1 MTVLIIGASGH
12 IGRAAATALSESHQI
27 IAVSR
32 STTPGVDVTDP
43 ESIARLFE
51 NVGTVDAVVAAFGSA
66 PFSNLADLSRE
77 DYLAAFTGKVLSQ
90 LDVVRIGTPFV
101 RDGGSFTLTTGI
113 LAREPIRTGAAA
125 AVANGALESFVLAAA
140 GELPRGIR
148 INAVS
153 PTVLEEATSYHSSF
167 PGFARVPA
175 ATVGRAFV
183 KSVDGIQTGKVF
195 ALDGV

>member
-1 MTVLIIGASGH
+1 MTVLVIGASGH
-12 IGRAAATALSESHQI
+12 IGRAAATALAESHEI
-27 IAVSR
+27 LAVSR
-32 STTPGVDVTDP
+32 STTPGVNVTDP
-43 ESIARLFE
+43 DSIRQLFDQ
-51 NVGTVDAVVAAFGSA
+51 VGTVDAVVAAFGDV
-66 PFSNLADLSRE
+66 PFRPLADLSRD
-77 DYLAAFTGKVLSQ
+77 DYLAAFTGKILSQ

-113 LAREPIRTGAAA
+113 LAREPILTGAAA
-125 AVANGALESFVLAAA
+125 ALANGALEAFVRSAA

-153 PTVLEEATSYHSSF
+153 PTVLEEATGYHSAF

-175 ATVGRAFV
+175 TTVGRAFV
-183 KSVDGIQTGKVF
+183 KSVDGIQTGQVI